1 MSADFLSSSDNDR
14 SAKPLPYAQVV
25 TFSEGLELQLGG
37 RLDEATVCYETYG
50 KLNLGADNAVLICH
64 ALSGDS
70 HVARHEEGDDPGWWE
85 TIVGPGKPVD
95 TDSSSEVAKIENDVS
110 FKVDKP
116 VNEIKFLINK
126 DIKIRKIGQKGK
138 SLSYKLEK
146 QFDISEYTD
155 ESDSSLQE
163 EYKNAAELQIVLPN
177 SQTEGLITLYYSLV
191 ATDEVDRAAFS
202 REYIAYKYLPY
213 LP

>member
-1 MSADFLSSSDNDR
+1 MKKLPISIQFIILLILFITALGMAER
-14 SAKPLPYAQVV
+14 AKLAFTEQSMEIVI
-25 TFSEGLELQLGG
+25 S
-37 RLDEATVCYETYG
+37 
-50 KLNLGADNAVLICH
+50 
-64 ALSGDS
+64 
-70 HVARHEEGDDPGWWE
+70 PGE
-85 TIVGPGKPVD
+85 HM
-95 TDSSSEVAKIENDVS
+95 AKIENDVS

-163 EYKNAAELQIVLPN
+163 EYKNLILEEIEPQYYINRLYDNDNFLEDDFTREITHWMPLPDPP
-177 SQTEGLITLYYSLV
+177 I
-191 ATDEVDRAAFS
+191 R
-202 REYIAYKYLPY
+202 
-213 LP
+213 